1 MFDRLKRAF
10 SRDAPADTGA
20 HAQSVGSALAQNH
33 VSQWAGLQ
41 GLAYSSRGEGRG
53 FVLDGQVCGKPWRM
67 ERGKPSRDF
76 IRGEELRARAE
87 LGVRDDVAVLIMNR
101 HLKDEL
107 EKRAFAIYTDSLQTT
122 VDPQLPEEMRWLA
135 MYEEVGWDTISM
147 PFWNDYAILSDQ
159 KDDAIAWITPQLCE
173 MLMNWPVPDPT
184 RPMIIM
190 LLRGKAYLRMLH
202 VPDNQAMVE
211 HASAV
216 FICACEAAVAGVS
229 TDLSL

>member
-10 SRDAPADTGA
+10 SRDATADTGA
-20 HAQSVGSALAQNH
+20 HAQSIGSAHAQNQ
-33 VSQWAGLQ
+33 VSEWAGLQ

-53 FVLDGQVCGKPWRM
+53 FVLDGQVRGKPWRM

-101 HLKDEL
+101 HLKEEL

-135 MYEEVGWDTISM
+135 MYEEVGWDTLSM
-147 PFWNDYAILSDQ
+147 PFWKNYAILSDQ
-159 KDDAIAWITPQLCE
+159 KDDAMAWITPQMCE
-173 MLMNWPVPDPT
+173 MLMNWPLQDPT
-184 RPMIIM
+184 RPMIMM

-216 FICACEAAVAGVS
+216 FICACEAAVAGLS